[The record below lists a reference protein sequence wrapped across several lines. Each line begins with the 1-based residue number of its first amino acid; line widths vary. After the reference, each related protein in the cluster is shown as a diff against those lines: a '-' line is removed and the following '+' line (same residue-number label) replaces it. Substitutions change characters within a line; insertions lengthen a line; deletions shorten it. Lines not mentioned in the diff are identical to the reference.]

1 MFTTILKLI
10 WPYLRRYLTQRAV
23 ESAAD
28 YLQTRREQR
37 LAQQV
42 IDMPMEDSPPPVSF
56 LSSNTFWYG
65 LSGLLLGTAF
75 SLIATLIFK
84 KDE

>member
-1 MFTTILKLI
+1 MLTTLLRFI
-10 WPYLRRYLTQRAV
+10 WPYLQRDLSRRTA

-28 YLQTRREQR
+28 YLQARRQQR
-37 LAQQV
+37 LAQQA
-42 IDMPMEDSPPPVSF
+42 IAMPAEDSPPPVSF

-75 SLIATLIFK
+75 SLIATIIFK
-84 KDE
+84 KNE

>member
-1 MFTTILKLI
+1 MLTTILKYI
-10 WPYLRRYLTQRAV
+10 WPYLQRDLSRR
-23 ESAAD
+23 AAEAAAG

-37 LAQQV
+37 LAQPV
-42 IDMPMEDSPPPVSF
+42 IDTPPEDSPPPVSF

-65 LSGLLLGTAF
+65 LSGLLLGAAF
-75 SLIATLIFK
+75 SLIAAFILK

>member
-1 MFTTILKLI
+1 MLTTILRFI
-10 WPYLRRYLTQRAV
+10 WPYLQRDLSQRAAQ
-23 ESAAD
+23 SAAD
-28 YLQTRREQR
+28 YLQARRERR
-37 LAQQV
+37 LTQQAIV
-42 IDMPMEDSPPPVSF
+42 IPMDDSPPPVSF

-84 KDE
+84 KNE